1 MKSKRLLSLM
11 LLCFAMFG
19 VARAQ
24 ETLTV
29 HDGTA
34 TNGNV
39 PVYGYYADAY
49 LKCEMVYPAAELED
63 MDGGTI
69 TSMTFYASSPASDS
83 WGNANFQVFLT
94 EVANATISAYVGP
107 GTIVYEGAL
116 DGTQSEMTI
125 TFTTPYVYNGGN
137 LLVGVYNTVTGS
149 YKTITWAGEQVTG
162 ASITGYSYNNLDE
175 ISAGQRNFLPK
186 TTFGYTPGEVVGC
199 GKPKQLAVNYTG
211 GTSATVTWTGDA
223 TLYNIDV
230 NGTVTNNVTSPY
242 TLSGLDLA
250 TTYTVKVQANCDGDL
265 SDFTNAVSFTTD
277 LCMPENQ
284 CNLTF
289 VLTDTYG
296 DSWNGNAIQVK
307 DVATGVIVGTLA
319 NENLNGTSG
328 SGENETQTVTLAVCD
343 GRELEFSWVAGNY
356 PGETQYTV
364 TDINNEVIVE
374 GSGAF
379 DTFTFTPNC
388 TPVTCER
395 PLDLAVTYN
404 GGTTAQVS
412 WQGHAESY
420 NIDLNGTVIE
430 GITNTE
436 YELTGLELATT
447 YSVMVQANCG
457 ADGLSNWTNAVSFM
471 TDLCMPEDMCQIS
484 LALVDSYGDGWNG
497 AAIEVYD
504 FDTITEDLTLL
515 NTFTLESGTSSG
527 NFTLNVC
534 DGRYLVFFWSAG
546 NYDSEC
552 SYAVYD
558 NLGDPIFSG
567 SDAMDDYELFFMNCN
582 STCRTPI
589 EFAASEI
596 SGHSVMLNWT
606 EQGEATS
613 WTLAYMSEND
623 TIVSYVENITT
634 KPYMLEGLTP
644 LTKYYAMVTANC
656 EDQQKW
662 SDVISWTTDAACPK
676 PHITVNAVPTSAEV
690 SWTGFADEYE
700 FEWAEVPA
708 TGAKDPYNDGNWYY
722 YDNGTY
728 VGSVGL
734 GGGEFHWG
742 VMFPAGT
749 YEGTMLSKVMA
760 YDINAMVGTLAIYND
775 GDAAPANQIS
785 IQDVEFTGAG
795 DWVEFTTNA
804 IIDPTKNVWVVFDAV
819 DGAAYPIGTSND
831 DNGDANGRW
840 VEINGTWYDMTNVG
854 VTGRA
859 NMLRAYIEAGVD
871 PDELDWQSVPGATS
885 PVTLADLN
893 PDTQYV
899 VRIKAIC
906 GGEDGESEWATYF
919 FWTPSVCDT
928 PINLEAEV
936 EATSATLSWSDYQES
951 YNVRYRRTPYVATTY
966 FSENFDEGLPTT
978 WTTIDNDTTTVG
990 NWIALSEIN
999 SVYTYY
1005 TSPLTGWA
1013 HSGADAVASASY
1025 VNGVSAVATDNYL
1038 VTPQVTFNGKLRFYA
1053 TSEYEDPDTY
1063 EVLLSTTGNS
1073 ISDFNVTLQAMGPA
1087 TYNAWDEVIIDLSD
1101 YAGQQG
1107 YIAIHHV
1114 ATDKY
1119 WLVIDDF
1126 GMYDFVDEDWTNTT
1140 VTENTLALTGLT
1152 PEAEYEWQVQGVNCD
1167 GEGHNTDWTEIQ
1179 HFTTP
1184 EQTNVTQTIALAA
1197 GQNWVSFNVE
1207 TDLATLQTALTDVLG
1222 TTGVTI
1228 QIKSQLQYAKI
1239 NRGRWI
1245 GSLTELDVAQ
1255 MYVITVS
1262 SDCEIQLE
1270 GMPVDPAEHSVTF
1283 TGTSWIAYPL
1293 LVNMTLTDAFN
1304 GFAVTG
1310 DGINGQTQSAK
1321 VVRNRWTG
1329 NLNNI
1334 GLEPG
1339 KGYKYTSGV
1348 AGERTLVF
1356 PTSAKTAPKSMQP
1369 EKARILDC
1377 KQKKEKKVNTSDL
1390 QIPSQTPRMSAM
1402 DRLLKIKNK
1411 K

>member
-137 LLVGVYNTVTGS
+137 LLVGVYNTVAGDYVS
-149 YKTITWAGEQVTG
+149 ITWAGEQVTG
-162 ASITGYSYNNLDE
+162 ASITGYSYSSLDGV
-175 ISAGQRNFLPK
+175 SATQRNFLPK

-242 TLSGLDLA
+242 TLSGLELG
-250 TTYTVKVQANCDGDL
+250 TTYAVKVQANCDGDL

-436 YELTGLELATT
+436 YELTGLELATA

-596 SGHSVMLNWT
+596 GGHSVMLNWT

-623 TIVSYVENITT
+623 TVVSYVENITT

-676 PHITVNAVPTSAEV
+676 PHITVNAVPTSALV

-700 FEWAEVPA
+700 FEWALMPE
-708 TGAKDPYNDGNWYY
+708 TTSKDALWLQ
-722 YDNGTY
+722 YDNGTMATGIGNGTTQY
-728 VGSVGL
+728 
-734 GGGEFHWG
+734 EWTWG
-742 VMFPAGT
+742 VMYPASMLAGN
-749 YEGTMLSKVMA
+749 GMLSKVSIYETA
-760 YDINAMVGTLAIYND
+760 QYNTQDITINVYTGGDEAPETLVYTETVTPAGVDGFHEITFAEPVTINPTQNLWITLTETGYYVIAACQGTESN
-775 GDAAPANQIS
+775 N
-785 IQDVEFTGAG
+785 
-795 DWVEFTTNA
+795 DWV
-804 IIDPTKNVWVVFDAV
+804 
-819 DGAAYPIGTSND
+819 
-831 DNGDANGRW
+831 DNGGWAHIGDLASSLAGYNWMIRGY
-840 VEINGTWYDMTNVG
+840 VEP
-854 VTGRA
+854 
-859 NMLRAYIEAGVD
+859 AYD

-885 PVTLADLN
+885 PVTLADLD
-893 PDTQYV
+893 PETQYI
-899 VRIKAIC
+899 VRIKALC
-906 GGEDGESEWATYF
+906 GGEDGESEWATYV

-928 PINLEAEV
+928 PTNLEAEV

-951 YNVRYRRTPYVATTY
+951 YNLNYRYALPADPTAPATIILEANDVWEDGSGYMMLLDADTTAYGTLWNANHYIFVDGEQYSGGDLPASYFDEFEYKIPTGANGALDDSINVVVTGSVTIQIPAGTYDYVIFNPTPGDRFYIAADNGEVPCARDNFVFEPGVTYHFTMQRFGSGDGAAFEIIRPMSDWILVENVNTPY
-966 FSENFDEGLPTT
+966 E
-978 WTTIDNDTTTVG
+978 
-990 NWIALSEIN
+990 
-999 SVYTYY
+999 
-1005 TSPLTGWA
+1005 
-1013 HSGADAVASASY
+1013 
-1025 VNGVSAVATDNYL
+1025 
-1038 VTPQVTFNGKLRFYA
+1038 
-1053 TSEYEDPDTY
+1053 
-1063 EVLLSTTGNS
+1063 
-1073 ISDFNVTLQAMGPA
+1073 
-1087 TYNAWDEVIIDLSD
+1087 
-1101 YAGQQG
+1101 
-1107 YIAIHHV
+1107 
-1114 ATDKY
+1114 
-1119 WLVIDDF
+1119 
-1126 GMYDFVDEDWTNTT
+1126 
-1140 VTENTLALTGLT
+1140 LTGLT
-1152 PEAEYEWQVQGVNCD
+1152 PKTAYEWQVQGVNCD
-1167 GEGHNTDWTEIQ
+1167 GEGHNTDWTEVAT
-1179 HFTTP
+1179 FTTP
-1184 EQTNVTQTIALAA
+1184 EQTNMTQTIALAA

-1239 NRGRWI
+1239 NRGRWT
-1245 GSLTELDVAQ
+1245 GNLTELNVAQ

-1377 KQKKEKKVNTSDL
+1377 KQKKVNTSDL
-1390 QIPSQTPRMSAM
+1390 QIPTQTPRMSAM

>member
-11 LLCFAMFG
+11 LLCFAVFG

-34 TNGNV
+34 TSGYV
-39 PVYGYYADAY
+39 PVYGFYADAY

-69 TSMTFYASSPASDS
+69 TSMTFYATTPASDS

-94 EVANATISAYVGP
+94 EVADATISAYVGP

-137 LLVGVYNTVTGS
+137 LLVGVYNTVSGS
-149 YKTITWAGEQVTG
+149 YKSITWAGEEVTG
-162 ASITGYSYNNLDE
+162 ASITGYSYSSLD
-175 ISAGQRNFLPK
+175 AVAVGQRNFLPK

-296 DSWNGNAIQVK
+296 DSWNGNAIVVK
-307 DVATGVIVGTLA
+307 DVATGVVVGTLA
-319 NENLNGTSG
+319 NQNLDGVNG
-328 SGENETQTVTLAVCD
+328 EETQTVTLAVCD
-343 GRELEFSWVAGNY
+343 GRELEFSWVAGSY

-364 TDINNEVIVE
+364 TDINNEVILE

-379 DTFTFTPNC
+379 ETFTFTPSC
-388 TPVTCER
+388 TPVTCAR
-395 PLDLAVTYN
+395 PENVVVTYT
-404 GGTTAQVS
+404 GGDTAEVS
-412 WQGHAESY
+412 WEAHAESY
-420 NIDLNGTVIE
+420 NIDVNGTVIE
-430 GITNTE
+430 GITDTE

-497 AAIEVYD
+497 ASIDVYD
-504 FDTITEDLTLL
+504 FDTISENLTLL
-515 NTFTLESGTSSG
+515 STFTLESGTSSG
-527 NFTLNVC
+527 DFTLNVC
-534 DGRYLVFFWSAG
+534 DGRFLVFFWTAG

-552 SYAVYD
+552 SYTVYD

-567 SDAMDDYELFFMNCN
+567 SDAMEDYETFFMNCS
-582 STCRTPI
+582 STCRMPI

-596 SGHSVMLNWT
+596 GGHSVMLNWT

-623 TIVSYVENITT
+623 TVVSYVENITT

-662 SDVISWTTDAACPK
+662 SDMISWTTAAACPK
-676 PHITVNAVPTSAEV
+676 PHITVDAVPTSALV

-708 TGAKDPYNDGNWYY
+708 TESKDPYNDENWYY

-749 YEGTMLSKVMA
+749 YEGTLVSKVKA

-840 VEINGTWYDMTNVG
+840 VEINGTWYDMANVG

-871 PDELDWQSVPGATS
+871 PNELDWQSVPGATS

-893 PDTQYV
+893 PETQYV
-899 VRIKAIC
+899 VRIKALC

-919 FWTPSVCDT
+919 FWTPSACAT

-1013 HSGADAVASASY
+1013 HSGADAVASASF
-1025 VNGVSAVATDNYL
+1025 VNGVGSVATDNYL

-1087 TYNAWDEVIIDLSD
+1087 TYGAWDEVIIDLSD

-1126 GMYDFVDEDWTNTT
+1126 GMYDFVDEDWTDVTT
-1140 VTENTLALTGLT
+1140 TENTYTATGLT
-1152 PEAEYEWQVQGVNCD
+1152 PESEYEWQVQGVNTSCD
-1167 GEGHNTDWTEIQ
+1167 GGLTEWTEIQ
-1179 HFTTP
+1179 SFTTL
-1184 EQTNVTQTIALAA
+1184 ELTGQTIALVQGINYFSTSYEITLNDLKAA
-1197 GQNWVSFNVE
+1197 LMEAVPN
-1207 TDLATLQTALTDVLG
+1207 TAI
-1222 TTGVTI
+1222 TI
-1228 QIKSQLQYAKI
+1228 QSQNQSASY
-1239 NRGRWI
+1239 NPNNHRWTGRLNTLD
-1245 GSLTELDVAQ
+1245 LTS
-1255 MYVITVS
+1255 MYIITVES
-1262 SDCEIQLE
+1262 ACEITL
-1270 GMPVDPAEHSVTF
+1270 
-1283 TGTSWIAYPL
+1283 TGTPIDLSTFSATINANGATYLAFPF
-1293 LVNMTLTDAFN
+1293 NESMTLTDAFA
-1304 GFAVTG
+1304 GFAYNQDVVQSQTLNAKYNRG
-1310 DGINGQTQSAK
+1310 RWQGQLST
-1321 VVRNRWTG
+1321 
-1329 NLNNI
+1329 LD
-1334 GLEPG
+1334 PG
-1339 KGYKYTSGV
+1339 KGYIYQSAYSEPRTFTYPTGTSKV
-1348 AGERTLVF
+1348 AQSSEKPMVTALSKQVQNITKETTLM
-1356 PTSAKTAPKSMQP
+1356 PK
-1369 EKARILDC
+1369 A
-1377 KQKKEKKVNTSDL
+1377 QKSF
-1390 QIPSQTPRMSAM
+1390 
-1402 DRLLKIKNK
+1402 IKSNHK
-1411 K
+1411 FDITK